1 MAFDDLA
8 RHMAARD
15 GKNKVFEG
23 AGNAD
28 KILADLGA
36 ADVRRKIRAMDPRR
50 EIAIGALI
58 LTAGLVAT
66 ALYVIYIVYVTGFGF
81 GAKSPQPLFFYSVPA
96 LVLAIGAIIVG
107 TQRLVRGLRA
117 RDQVARARVVDRG

>member
-8 RHMAARD
+8 RHMASRD
-15 GKNKVFEG
+15 GRKKVIDG
-23 AGNAD
+23 AGDAD

-50 EIAIGALI
+50 DVVIGALI
-58 LTAGLVAT
+58 LAAGLAAT
-66 ALYVIYIVYVTGFGF
+66 ALYVIYILYVTGFAF
-81 GAKSPQPLFFYSVPA
+81 GAKSSQPMFFYSVPA
-96 LVLAIGAIIVG
+96 LALSIGAIIVG

-117 RDQVARARVVDRG
+117 RDQVARARVVDRA